1 MLNLDRNSLANRAP
15 SARKAWLWILL
26 TAWSVSALGISV
38 PRAAYAQDD
47 KTGDKAAAN
56 ATTTTA
62 APAADSAKET
72 PKKQEQ
78 ESFFIWFIKAFGI
91 IGFGI
96 LLPLSIYFV
105 ATVSRL
111 FLEMRPMI
119 AMPPEIIAR
128 CEALLEQRDF
138 KSIFGVVKEDNS
150 FFSTALSTGIGELP
164 NGLAEA
170 REAMEKVGESVTA
183 EMDKKISM
191 LAVLG
196 TLGPMIGLLGTL
208 TGMIS
213 SFQSIARGGE
223 NLNPTE
229 VAGGISQALVL
240 TLAGVGLSVPAIY
253 FYAVFR
259 NRVSMISVTTMVRA
273 DQFLRHFAHAA
284 RSKGTGPSSGAQAA
298 AAAKVA
304 RP

>member
-1 MLNLDRNSLANRAP
+1 MLKLNRDSLER
-15 SARKAWLWILL
+15 SGYWSYRMWAWLLVIGW
-26 TAWSVSALGISV
+26 TAWAIGISS
-38 PRAAYAQDD
+38 PHPLFAQD
-47 KTGDKAAAN
+47 AAAST
-56 ATTTTA
+56 TTTTA
-62 APAADSAKET
+62 AATPGPATGA
-72 PKKQEQ
+72 PPQREQ
-78 ESFFIWFIKAFGI
+78 QTFFSWFIESSGL
-91 IGFGI
+91 IGLGI
-96 LLPLSIYFV
+96 LLPLSIYFI

-111 FLEMRPMI
+111 FIEMRPII

-150 FFSTALSTGIGELP
+150 FFSTALATGIGELP

-183 EMDKKISM
+183 EMEKKISM

-208 TGMIS
+208 KGMIA
-213 SFQSIARGGE
+213 SFGGIARGGDSIDPA
-223 NLNPTE
+223 L
-229 VAGGISQALVL
+229 VAKGISEALLL
-240 TLAGVGLSVPAIY
+240 TFEGVFLSVPAIY
-253 FYAVFR
+253 FYALFR

-284 RSKGTGPSSGAQAA
+284 RGKGTGPGPAAQAGA
-298 AAAKVA
+298 PKVA